1 MVRRLTS
8 ALALVAMA
16 AAAGAGAAP
25 TVDIAAAQLSW
36 GPHFVL
42 TGTKTEPTYIE
53 HIRLERDRDLF
64 ILQGGAPAGMASSQ
78 ESVTLRFDGTLA
90 HIDCPAGMRCDATA
104 EPPSGFLASAVILA
118 AIRQQRLS
126 GRFPLIPYGDLQL
139 VCIPA
144 EQLGIWNAVLDPCV
158 EAHSGAVVA
167 QRHRRSGEFDGP
179 SLDPWSV
186 SLSTSPVESTSSTA
200 SSSM

>member
-1 MVRRLTS
+1 MVRRL
-8 ALALVAMA
+8 APALVLVALT

-25 TVDIAAAQLSW
+25 TIDIAVAQRSW
-36 GPHFVL
+36 GPRFVL

-53 HIRLERDRDLF
+53 HIRLERDHDFF
-64 ILQGGAPAGMASSQ
+64 ILQGGAPAGMASSR
-78 ESVTLRFDGTLA
+78 ESVAVRFDGALA
-90 HIDCPAGMRCDATA
+90 HVDCPAGMRCDGA

-126 GRFPLIPYGDLQL
+126 GRFPLVPYGDLQL

-144 EQLGIWNAVLDPCV
+144 ERLGIQDAVLDPCV
-158 EAHSGAVVA
+158 EARSGAVVA

-179 SLDPWSV
+179 SLDPWSI
-186 SLSTSPVESTSSTA
+186 SLSTSFVQRTLSAP

>member
-90 HIDCPAGMRCDATA
+90 HIDCPAGMRCDAAA
-104 EPPSGFLASAVILA
+104 EPPSGFLASAAHSRRHPPA
-118 AIRQQRLS
+118 AIVRPLSPNPLWRSSARL
-126 GRFPLIPYGDLQL
+126 
-139 VCIPA
+139 
-144 EQLGIWNAVLDPCV
+144 
-158 EAHSGAVVA
+158 HS
-167 QRHRRSGEFDGP
+167 R
-179 SLDPWSV
+179 
-186 SLSTSPVESTSSTA
+186 
-200 SSSM
+200 